1 MKKIKTFFSRPSR
14 IVLTVVCILIIVAAV
29 GAGVMFAV
37 QNSPSKKAAAE
48 AVAYADAGVD
58 ASAAMYT
65 YTELELEHGKL
76 AYDVDFSANGI
87 EYNYLIAASDHT
99 ILSRKV
105 EVDDDQIILPST
117 SPAVTSSAPE
127 TTEVSI
133 APQEPTE
140 TVLPSASQAPQAT
153 SSPAQGN
160 DIGLEAAQNIALN
173 DAGFSAGNV
182 TFTEGHFDYEDGVAV
197 YVVEFYVEQ
206 TEYDYEIDAASGE
219 IRKKSFDAA
228 AIPATS
234 SSSIT
239 VEQAKALALE
249 HTGLTEAD
257 VSFTKAKLENDDGR
271 TVYEIEFRQGTTE
284 YEYTIDA
291 NTGNILEYDRDWN
304 G

>member
-153 SSPAQGN
+153 SSPAQGM
-160 DIGLEAAQNIALN
+160 I
-173 DAGFSAGNV
+173 SAW
-182 TFTEGHFDYEDGVAV
+182 
-197 YVVEFYVEQ
+197 
-206 TEYDYEIDAASGE
+206 
-219 IRKKSFDAA
+219 
-228 AIPATS
+228 
-234 SSSIT
+234 
-239 VEQAKALALE
+239 
-249 HTGLTEAD
+249 
-257 VSFTKAKLENDDGR
+257 KLHK
-271 TVYEIEFRQGTTE
+271 
-284 YEYTIDA
+284 
-291 NTGNILEYDRDWN
+291 ILH
-304 G
+304 